1 MSTGYHLS
9 PHEKYPEQPP
19 LLGVPPQE
27 PKTLQQKLNEAKKI
41 KANLQAKI
49 NAKKQDPQPPNTENK
64 KGGKRKNRTHKRKG
78 RKSMT
83 RRRR

>member
-1 MSTGYHLS
+1 MSTGYLLS
-9 PHEKYPEQPP
+9 PYETYPEQPRLFGAP
-19 LLGVPPQE
+19 AEE

-49 NAKKQDPQPPNTENK
+49 NAKKQDPQPLNNK
-64 KGGKRKNRTHKRKG
+64 QGGKRKNRTQKRKG
-78 RKSMT
+78 RKTMT